1 MLMQERPEYFFFI
14 IFFINQ
20 NANAE
25 TKLVKDILFEVFSG
39 EFQGKV

>member
-1 MLMQERPEYFFFI
+1 MYYFF
-14 IFFINQ
+14 FFINQ